1 MLAATAAATPRA
13 RSKRHKSRVCPPSSG
28 RTRSPGAGVRSVSA
42 RPRSRSWQR
51 ADPAPASP
59 CRRKARPSASSAITL
74 PPGTRAS
81 PGTARDTGGCQAA
94 SRTRSGYNAIAPSR
108 TKACAPGV
116 RSTQRPCVSARSARA
131 TAPSRAAPSCPPPPL
146 VRHGGDD
153 RIGEGSR
160 RYRRA
165 LRMQRHAQ
173 AGGGLH
179 VERGAVD
186 LVGENRCAAS
196 DGVDRPWEDVVE
208 QRQGFVADAIAAE
221 PRCLIQRVGMNH
233 ESPRKH
239 VGGNVVAR
247 YREQRTENL
256 AVVLPHSRQPTQPGS
271 AGQIHEDGLR
281 LVMAGVSGSDA
292 RGLNAPRNRSEKRPP
307 SVTGVGFRRRAVR
320 RTDRI
325 VAGRAGGH
333 GQAGVARVP
342 DDGSRQVRSVG
353 TQPVVQM
360 RHVHGRS
367 APAPCGQQTVQQ
379 HHGIWAA

>member
-1 MLAATAAATPRA
+1 MLAATAAGTPRA

-59 CRRKARPSASSAITL
+59 CRRNARPSASSAITL

-81 PGTARDTGGCQAA
+81 PGTARGTGGCQAA
-94 SRTRSGYNAIAPSR
+94 SRTRFGYNAIAPSR

-116 RSTQRPCVSARSARA
+116 RSTHRPCVSARSARA
-131 TAPSRAAPSCPPPPL
+131 TAPSRAAPSCPPPPW
-146 VRHGGDD
+146 RARRRPPYRG
-153 RIGEGSR
+153 RIPPPPPRALDAAACAGRRRAARRAGSR
-160 RYRRA
+160 RP
-165 LRMQRHAQ
+165 
-173 AGGGLH
+173 
-179 VERGAVD
+179 
-186 LVGENRCAAS
+186 VGENRCAAS
-196 DGVDRPWEDVVE
+196 DGVDRPWVDAVE

-233 ESPRKH
+233 ESPRMR

-247 YREQRTENL
+247 YREQRAENL

-271 AGQIHEDGLR
+271 TGQIHEDSLR
-281 LVMAGVSGSDA
+281 LVMAGVSGGDA
-292 RGLNAPRNRSEKRPP
+292 RGLHTPRNRSEKRPP
-307 SVTGVGFRRRAVR
+307 SVTGGGFRRRAVR

-342 DDGSRQVRSVG
+342 DDGSRHVRSVG

-367 APAPCGQQTVQQ
+367 APAPCSQQTVQQ
-379 HHGIWAA
+379 HHGIRPA